1 LLIIIFVSILLLFLV
16 LNFVKWVLVTFKESK
31 FCLNQSHKVL
41 NTVLLLLLKS
51 VVFELDSKMR
61 VSSAN
66 KIGTDLSFT
75 NLGKSF
81 INMRKNKGPKTKP
94 WGTPCSVLVQRD
106 VVVIPFSFYN
116 NVL

>member
-1 LLIIIFVSILLLFLV
+1 VLI
-16 LNFVKWVLVTFKESK
+16 K
-31 FCLNQSHKVL
+31 
-41 NTVLLLLLKS
+41 LLKS
-51 VVFELDSKMR
+51 IAFEWDNKML

-81 INMRKNKGPKTKP
+81 INTRKYIGPKTEL
-94 WGTPCSVLVQRD
+94 WGITRSILAQVD
-106 VVVIPFSFYN
+106 VVILPFSLYS

>member
-1 LLIIIFVSILLLFLV
+1 MLLIFISFWLLFLV
-16 LNFVKWVLVTFKESK
+16 VKLVKWVLVKFKEFK
-31 FCLNQSHKVL
+31 ELG
-41 NTVLLLLLKS
+41 
-51 VVFELDSKMR
+51 FEWDNKML

-81 INMRKNKGPKTKP
+81 INMEKSKGPKAEP
-94 WGTPCSVLVQRD
+94 RGTPCFIFVQVD
-106 VVVIPFSFYN
+106 VVILPFSLYS